1 MTDATTSSI
10 EHHLATLERDGYS
23 VAERALEPALVDEIR
38 AELDAMAGTWG
49 RSLVQSFHGHHTVR
63 YFDLLNGGDVWQR
76 LPAHAAILPVVRAV
90 LGDDCLLSTYGT
102 VAIGPGEPAQAI
114 HADDV
119 LYRMRRPH
127 PDIFCNVMIALDDF
141 TDANGATRM
150 VPGSHRWP
158 DDPEIRILAP
168 GEVETRW
175 ESVPA
180 EMPRGSV
187 CFFLGG
193 TYHGGGHNRTDA
205 PRHGIT
211 MAYCAGWL
219 RPQENFV
226 AAVAQE
232 RAARWEDDLLRVMGW
247 GTAHRGSLGH
257 VYTHP
262 RHLTGPLA
270 RRLVSR
276 QAPQTD
282 LI

>member
-1 MTDATTSSI
+1 MTDAMTSSI
-10 EHHLATLERDGYS
+10 EHHRAALERDGFS
-23 VAERALEPALVDEIR
+23 VVEHALEPGLVDELC
-38 AELDAMAGTWG
+38 AEIDGMAGTWG
-49 RSLVQSFHGHHTVR
+49 RSLVQSFHGHGTVR
-63 YFDLLNGGDVWQR
+63 YFDLLNGGDVWQH
-76 LPAHAAILPVVRAV
+76 LPAHAAILPVVHAV
-90 LGDDCLLSTYGT
+90 LGHDCLLSTYGT

-119 LYRMRRPH
+119 LYRMPRPH

-158 DDPEIRILAP
+158 DDPEIRIPPP
-168 GEVETRW
+168 GEAETRW
-175 ESVPA
+175 TSVPA

-193 TYHGGGHNRTDA
+193 TYHGGGANRTDA
-205 PRHGIT
+205 PRRGIT

-232 RAARWEDDLLRVMGW
+232 RAAAWDDDLLRVMGW
-247 GTAHRGSLGH
+247 STAHSGSLGH

-262 RHLTGPLA
+262 RHLTGPLV
-270 RRLVSR
+270 RRIVSR

-282 LI
+282 LA